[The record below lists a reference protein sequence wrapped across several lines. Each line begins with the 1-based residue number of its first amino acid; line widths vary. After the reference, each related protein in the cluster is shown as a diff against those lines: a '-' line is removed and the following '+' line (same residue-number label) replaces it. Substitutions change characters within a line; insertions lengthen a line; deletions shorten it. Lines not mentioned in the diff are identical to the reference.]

1 MGERG
6 SWMTTMIEC
15 TEGHYEVQETSY
27 GKTYVWCHEHVVVKC
42 DCGERPLLSASQT
55 LCRCGA
61 DHAALVRKVLG
72 SQEAPHPWDTEY
84 DEWRNK
90 QDEYLVSEETYE
102 LELSRLD

>member
-61 DHAALVRKVLG
+61 RPCGAGPEGAGFPGGTAPLG
-72 SQEAPHPWDTEY
+72 H
-84 DEWRNK
+84 R
-90 QDEYLVSEETYE
+90 V
-102 LELSRLD
+102 